1 MRDISYFQEYERRR
15 ARANNPII
23 QDYSTGTATVIG
35 TGLGL
40 TGSGVT
46 INPHPS
52 MYMYTTTASLGSSYT
67 SVAYPRYRLEKT
79 YTFIGEVRVLQDAHL
94 QMQEAPGSEW
104 VDASQTFNS
113 YS

>member
-15 ARANNPII
+15 RVRATL
-23 QDYSTGTATVIG
+23 TGSVVT
-35 TGLGL
+35 TGLGV
-40 TGSGVT
+40 TGGTTGFT
-46 INPHPS
+46 I
-52 MYMYTTTASLGSSYT
+52 SSYPNTLANTIANTGAFYT

-79 YTFIGEVRVLQDAHL
+79 YTFIGEIRVIQDAYL

-104 VDASQTFNS
+104 VGVSETFNS